1 MKKNVMNILLA
12 MVVAAVFL
20 APMSVYAD
28 SYALTN
34 ATFSLTDNQKVS
46 ITYKSGNTTVS
57 EGTWATT
64 IKVKLTDDGEAMNG
78 GNWFDAFCV
87 DIYQNIYATSYSN
100 TPVSLV
106 APSAVHGGLQAA
118 WLYNNYYSKT
128 ADAATIAGLQVAI
141 WEVITDDYT
150 NFNLSGGNF
159 SVTTSNA
166 NSAII
171 SNANSFL
178 NNLKAKYDPT
188 GLNSMFAIMQN
199 GTYQDQLIKFS
210 LPETVGDP
218 PTGTPEPATMILM
231 GIGMIGLAGYRRFR
245 KN

>member
-1 MKKNVMNILLA
+1 MNILLA

-46 ITYKSGNTTVS
+46 IKYKSGSSTVT
-57 EGTWATT
+57 ENTWATT

-87 DIYQNIYATSYSN
+87 DIYQNIYKQSYSN
-100 TPVSLV
+100 TSVSLV
-106 APSAVHGGLQAA
+106 APSTVHGGLQAA
-118 WLYNNYYSKT
+118 WLYNEYYST
-128 ADAATIAGLQVAI
+128 NANAATIGALQVAI
-141 WEVITDDYT
+141 WEVITDDYN

-159 SVTTSNA
+159 TVTSSNA
-166 NSAII
+166 TII
-171 SNANSFL
+171 SNANNFL
-178 NNLKAKYDPT
+178 TTLKAEYDPT

-199 GTYQDQLIKFS
+199 GTYQDQLIKYS
-210 LPETVGDP
+210 LPGVVGDP
-218 PTGTPEPATMILM
+218 PAGTPEPATVILM
-231 GIGMIGLAGYRRFR
+231 GIGVLGLAGFR
-245 KN
+245 KFRRN

>member
-20 APMSVYAD
+20 VPMSVYAD
-28 SYALTN
+28 TYALTN
-34 ATFSLTDNQKVS
+34 ATFTLTNDQKVS
-46 ITYKSGNTTVS
+46 IAYKSGSSTVT

-106 APSAVHGGLQAA
+106 APSTVHGGLQAA

-128 ADAATIAGLQVAI
+128 ADAATIGALQVAI

-150 NFNLSGGNF
+150 NFNLNGGNF
-159 SVTTSNA
+159 AVTSSNIG
-166 NSAII
+166 II
-171 SNANSFL
+171 SNANNFL
-178 NNLKAKYDPT
+178 NNLKTNYDPT

-199 GTYQDQLIKFS
+199 GHYQDQLIKYS
-210 LPETVGDP
+210 LPGVVGDP
-218 PTGTPEPATMILM
+218 PAAGTPEPATMILM
-231 GIGMIGLAGYRRFR
+231 GIGVLGLAGFR
-245 KN
+245 KCRRN

>member
-1 MKKNVMNILLA
+1 MKMINVVMA
-12 MVVAAVFL
+12 MVMAAVFL
-20 APMSVYAD
+20 LPMSGYAD
-28 SYALTN
+28 NYALTN

-46 ITYKSGNTTVS
+46 ITFKSGSSTVT
-57 EGTWATT
+57 ENTWATT

-118 WLYNNYYSKT
+118 WLYNTYYSTT
-128 ADAATIAGLQVAI
+128 ANAATIAGLQVAI
-141 WEVITDDYT
+141 WEVITDDYS

-159 SVTTSNA
+159 AVTSS

-178 NNLKAKYDPT
+178 NNLKVNYDPT
-188 GLNSMFAIMQN
+188 GLDSMFAIMQN
-199 GTYQDQLIKFS
+199 GKYQDQLIKYS
-210 LPETVGDP
+210 LPGVVGDP
-218 PTGTPEPATMILM
+218 PAGTPEPATMILM
-231 GIGMIGLAGYRRFR
+231 GIGMIALAGYKKFR

>member
-1 MKKNVMNILLA
+1 MKEIFHEKNVMNILLA

-34 ATFSLTDNQKVS
+34 ATFSLTNDQKVS
-46 ITYKSGNTTVS
+46 ITYKSGSSTLS
-57 EGTWATT
+57 ENTWATT

-87 DIYQNIYATSYSN
+87 DIYQSIYDRSYSN
-100 TPVSLV
+100 TSVSLV

-118 WLYNNYYSKT
+118 WLYNTYYSTT
-128 ADAATIAGLQVAI
+128 ANAATIAGLQVAI
-141 WEVITDDYT
+141 WEVITDDYS

-159 SVTTSNA
+159 AVTSSNT
-166 NSAII
+166 AII

-178 NNLKAKYDPT
+178 NNLKVNYNPT
-188 GLNSMFAIMQN
+188 GLNSMFAIMQMVS
-199 GTYQDQLIKFS
+199 IRIS
-210 LPETVGDP
+210 
-218 PTGTPEPATMILM
+218 
-231 GIGMIGLAGYRRFR
+231 
-245 KN
+245 